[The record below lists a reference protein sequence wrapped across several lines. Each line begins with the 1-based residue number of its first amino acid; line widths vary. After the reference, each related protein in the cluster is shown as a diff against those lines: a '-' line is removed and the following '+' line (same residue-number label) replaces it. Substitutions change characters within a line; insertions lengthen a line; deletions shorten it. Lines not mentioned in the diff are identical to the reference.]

1 MNYSTEYLSFLE
13 AHRQAVEFK
22 DKMKQA
28 ALVHIE
34 KKIEASLSERSW
46 DQYKEDTV

>member
-1 MNYSTEYLSFLE
+1 MNYSKEYLSFLE
-13 AHRQAVEFK
+13 AHRQTLEYK

-28 ALVHIE
+28 ALIHFE
-34 KKIEASLSERSW
+34 KKFEASLSERSW